1 MAWNRYIKDYFVITA
16 DILHTADTGVQTTPA
31 ITVQNA
37 HVIVANWKKNQT
49 AYESTRICH

>member
-37 HVIVANWKKNQT
+37 HVIVAK
-49 AYESTRICH
+49 